1 MYLYPVLWRN
11 CRNRKNSWPRCLC
24 TKPNAVRKNIPWL
37 SVGRPMRLPCRYGY
51 IYQDRFP
58 LLSSYFELSVVVR
71 SSSRSRLLCRCIY
84 RSFTWMMTSIS
95 FPRSMYS
102 LSKHPSSWP
111 NTATSDISN
120 WHSIYCN
127 FHDLVLRYTSP
138 LSKYQ
143 DTDHTLHGTE
153 NIPLIQ
159 STIDPHPHSSSPESS
174 NRNLFTILISAPR
187 PRKIPISS
195 PLKFSPVLPVFTI
208 QGGIWNPSSKFD
220 TLYLVATPSRTL
232 SLMRPYVQCLGQKWT
247 TDRRG
252 LLLMTP
258 RVDEWRRTSNAC
270 NKSQFIWLETTFD
283 RFMISSMPLINILL
297 MKINPRI
304 SF

>member
-1 MYLYPVLWRN
+1 MFMYEAE
-11 CRNRKNSWPRCLC
+11 RCTEEHSLALRR
-24 TKPNAVRKNIPWL
+24 TSDETSMQIW
-37 SVGRPMRLPCRYGY
+37 
-51 IYQDRFP
+51 IHI
-58 LLSSYFELSVVVR
+58 
-71 SSSRSRLLCRCIY
+71 SRSIPAAVIILWIICHC
-84 RSFTWMMTSIS
+84 
-95 FPRSMYS
+95 P
-102 LSKHPSSWP
+102 
-111 NTATSDISN
+111 
-120 WHSIYCN
+120 
-127 FHDLVLRYTSP
+127 VLRYTSL